1 MYNVLY
7 IDTLIK
13 NHFAVCIRAD
23 KYKIIAL
30 NVQFLIN
37 ILYLFDFLQILSIL
51 PILEKKKTTHIEL
64 SFYFRA
70 V

>member
-1 MYNVLY
+1 MYMYNVLY

-37 ILYLFDFLQILSIL
+37 ILYLFDFFTNTEYFIYFR
-51 PILEKKKTTHIEL
+51 KKKNIEL
-64 SFYFRA
+64 SFYFQA